1 MKNTFSRVYCLL
13 PVTGAALSFCL
24 VSCSD
29 SSSPATGND
38 RLTENTLIFHWKSD
52 PNDMH
57 PTNAS
62 TNSRRTVID
71 LTQRF
76 IIAVDIE
83 KQTLRPDLIK
93 TMPSVSAD
101 ELLYAF
107 ELRDSIAWDDGSPLT
122 MDDILFTYKANIC
135 PYTDNPQA
143 KPYFDFLDD
152 VLPDA
157 AHPMRF
163 SMRMKQR
170 YIQNLACLVDMPIM
184 QRTFYDPQNVLA
196 AYSIPQLHDPA
207 FTQQP
212 HPDVQ
217 QWAKTFNDPK
227 YGHDLAFLQG
237 LGPYK
242 ITVWDKNERM
252 ELQLK
257 KNAPGGTPGTIYE
270 KHYPE
275 KIIMRFNIDDNAI
288 GLELKKQ
295 EIDASGSLNTDLLF
309 ELQQDSAFNANYTSA
324 FVDTYDYF
332 YVGLNLKPAA
342 SNHKP
347 FFTDKNVRR
356 ALALLTPVDDILQS
370 CFRVKPRRVVSCI
383 SPLKAECST
392 DLAPVPY
399 DPEQAAR
406 LLDAAGWTDT
416 DGDNIRDKVI
426 DGVKTPF
433 VFELLLINQNPVG
446 EKMVRQM
453 QAAYYKAGINL
464 KYRMLGG
471 LVLSEKIASHDFD
484 AYIGSWVNTF
494 FPDDPKQIWHSSNW
508 ENGGSNFVGFGNAQ
522 SDRMIDSIRVTTNDA
537 ERNRILHRF
546 QHLVYDEQPYVFLY
560 AQQRRMVAHRRFENT
575 AFYNDKPGL
584 VLPNFRLKTP

>member
-1 MKNTFSRVYCLL
+1 MKNTCSRVYGLL
-13 PVTGAALSFCL
+13 PVMGAALCFCL
-24 VSCSD
+24 VSCGNGSA
-29 SSSPATGND
+29 PAAGNGWS
-38 RLTENTLIFHWKSD
+38 TENTLLFHWKSG

-62 TNSRRTVID
+62 SNQRRTVID

-83 KQTLRPDLIK
+83 KQTLRPDLVK
-93 TMPSVSAD
+93 TMPAVSD
-101 ELLYAF
+101 DGLLYTF
-107 ELRDSIAWDDGSPLT
+107 ELRDSITWDDGAPLT
-122 MDDILFTYKANIC
+122 MDDILFTFKANLC
-135 PYTDNPQA
+135 PFTDNPQA

-152 VLPDA
+152 VQADA
-157 AHPMRF
+157 SNPKRF
-163 SMRMKQR
+163 FMRMKQK
-170 YIQNLACLVDMPIM
+170 YIQNLACLVDMPVM

-212 HPDVQ
+212 HADVV
-217 QWAKTFNDPK
+217 QWANTFNDSK
-227 YGHDLAFLQG
+227 YGNDLALLQG

-242 ITVWDKNERM
+242 ITAWDDKQQMVLE
-252 ELQLK
+252 LK

-275 KIIMRFNIDDNAI
+275 KIIMRANANDNTI
-288 GLELKKQ
+288 GLELKEQK
-295 EIDASGSLNTDLLF
+295 IDASASLNTDVLL
-309 ELQQDSAFNANYTSA
+309 ELQQDSAFNVNYVSA

-332 YVGLNLKPAA
+332 YMGLNLKPAA

-356 ALALLTPVDDILQS
+356 ALALLTPVDDMLQS
-370 CFRVKPRRVVSCI
+370 CFRVKPRRAVSCV

-392 DLAPVPY
+392 DLAPVPF
-399 DPEQAAR
+399 DPQQAAR

-416 DGDNIRDKVI
+416 DGDNIRDKMI

-433 VFELLLINQNPVG
+433 VFELLLVNKNPVG
-446 EKMVRQM
+446 EKMVRLM
-453 QAAYYKAGINL
+453 EAAYYKAGIKM
-464 KYRMLGG
+464 KYRLLDGS
-471 LVLSEKIASHDFD
+471 LLLEKMASHDFD
-484 AYIGSWVNTF
+484 AYISSWANSF

-508 ENGGSNFVGFGNAQ
+508 INGGSNYVGFGNAQ
-522 SDRMIDSIRVTTNDA
+522 SDRMIDSIRVITNDT

-560 AQQRRMVAHRRFENT
+560 APQRRMVAHRRFKNI
-575 AFYNDKPGL
+575 AFYAEKPGL
-584 VLPNFRLKTP
+584 VLSNFQLN